1 MTITGIE
8 IYKAITDKKK
18 ILILFLLSGVLLS
31 FLIDIC
37 IGPSWL
43 SIADILLIVFH
54 ADSVDPGN
62 HVIIWEIRIPIA
74 IMAIL
79 IGASLAVSGAEMQTI
94 LDNPLASPFTLG
106 ISSAAGFGAA
116 VSLVFEMSFPGF
128 QAFVV
133 PFNAFIFAMLTC
145 FLIYLMSRI
154 GKFGVGSIILA
165 GIAVSLFFQAALATV
180 EYFAAEEQ
188 LQAIVFWM
196 FGSLTRV
203 TWLKLGIVVLVLIVA
218 LPVLIL
224 DAWKLTALRLGEEKA
239 QSLGVN
245 TEKLRLKVFICVSVI
260 TAVAV
265 CFTGIIGFIGLVG
278 PHIARMLVGEDQRF
292 FLPTSALA
300 GALFLSIASIASKT
314 IDPGA
319 IFPIGI
325 LTSLLGLPF
334 FVYLLIRSGRQYW

>member
-1 MTITGIE
+1 MITGIE
-8 IYKAITDKKK
+8 IYKTITDRKK
-18 ILILFLLSGVLLS
+18 ILILALSSAMVLS
-31 FLIDIC
+31 FLTDIC

-43 SIADILLIVFH
+43 SIVNILRIIFF
-54 ADSVDPGN
+54 ADSVDPGS

-74 IMAIL
+74 LMAVV
-79 IGASLAVSGAEMQTI
+79 IGASLSVSGAEMQTI

-116 VSLVFEMSFPGF
+116 IALVFEISFPVYE
-128 QAFVV
+128 AFVV
-133 PFNAFIFAMLTC
+133 PFNAFVFAMLTC

-154 GKFGVGSIILA
+154 GKFGVGSIVLA

-180 EYFAAEEQ
+180 QYFAAEEQ

-196 FGSLTRV
+196 FGSLSRV
-203 TWLKLGIVVLVLIVA
+203 TWPKLGVVVLVLVIA
-218 LPVLIL
+218 LPILIL

-239 QSLGVN
+239 ESLGVD
-245 TEKLRLKVFICVSVI
+245 TERLRLKVFICVSII

-278 PHIARMLVGEDQRF
+278 PHMARMLVGEDQRF

-314 IDPGA
+314 VDPGA